1 MSEELNA
8 HYVKILEK
16 AFPNTKTRDNYASR
30 LRALVRNLKQP
41 DIGKLLKEPQ
51 DTYTALQKAYPAL
64 TTRKNVITALLVI
77 LREDPAFS
85 ANEELRQQWKTFH
98 ENLGRHQDAKA
109 KRSEPEDKQ
118 IEKYTSFEEIESM
131 YQTLKKQQ
139 PHQTQRRSFQFV
151 LLSVLLHLRP
161 KRADLGA
168 VQIFREKDPARSDIN
183 YLVLRYQG
191 NSFLSMHV
199 YKTSKYHSTVDEDIP
214 EGLKRDIEESLKR
227 WPREYLFTKEDKQ
240 PMSNNTYAAFVRS
253 TFEDLFGK
261 ATGVSLLRHIYIS
274 EKLDLDNMTLEE
286 QEEEARYM
294 LHTSGLQ
301 RRYKWPKKVLCPRLC
316 AAYLPPTRRTRKLTR
331 AQAKDGTRQTR
342 KVPKKMLASE

>member
-1 MSEELNA
+1 MSEELNGR
-8 HYVKILEK
+8 YVEILEK
-16 AFPNTKTRDNYASR
+16 AFSNPKTRENYASR

-41 DIGKLLKEPQ
+41 DISKILDSPQ
-51 DTYTALQKAYPAL
+51 ESYASLQKAYPSL
-64 TTRKNVITALLVI
+64 TTRKNVITALLVL
-77 LREDPAFS
+77 LREDPTFS
-85 ANEELRQQWKTFH
+85 EKDELRQQWKILH

-118 IEKYTSFEEIESM
+118 IENYTSFEEIETM
-131 YQTLKKQQ
+131 YERLKKHQ
-139 PHQTQRRSFQFV
+139 PHQTQRKSFQFV

-168 VQIFREKDPARSDIN
+168 VQIFREKDPSRSDIN
-183 YLVLRYQG
+183 YLVLREKG

-199 YKTSKYHSTVDEDIP
+199 YKTSKYHSTVDEDLL

-240 PMSNNTYAAFVRS
+240 PMSNNTYTVFVRS
-253 TFEDLFGK
+253 TFDDLFGK

-274 EKLDLDNMTLEE
+274 EKLNFDNMTLEE

-294 LHTSGLQ
+294 LHTTGLQ
-301 RRYKWPKKVLCPRLC
+301 KRYKWPKKVLCPRLC
-316 AAYLPPTRRTRKLTR
+316 ASYLPPTRRTRKLTYGR
-331 AQAKDGTRQTR
+331 EEDGRHQTR
-342 KVPKKMLASE
+342 KAPKKKSVSE